1 MNLCRKV
8 PFLTFVV
15 SPYRKVKINLSGCN
29 FNCKGCFAIAKEEVG
44 RDLSVKQLVN
54 LIIKSCS
61 FLYGEMVDD
70 VQMTGGE
77 PTINRD
83 YLISLI
89 ENLRKMNVKKIG
101 ISTNGYLLDK
111 SLVEE
116 LKALNINYIK
126 LDIKAYTE
134 KIHMDYTGRSNANV
148 LRALK
153 LLHEYSLNFYV
164 RTIVTPG
171 IIGFEEI
178 EKIARFLNEV
188 DRTIS
193 YKIYQ
198 FAPEQLDK
206 EVSRMPTHEEMQKA
220 YSIARRY
227 LDNVKFYTTETAYKP
242 LPYKHIEVR
251 ADELL
256 DRFKKIDQI
265 SKSVI
270 KDWNMEYFTMNQI
283 FDSRS

>member
-1 MNLCRKV
+1 MTVCRRV

-29 FNCKGCFAIAKEEVG
+29 FDCKGCFAIAKQEMG
-44 RDLSVKQLVN
+44 RAFSVEGLIHLLV
-54 LIIKSCS
+54 KSCQ

-70 VQMTGGE
+70 VQFTGGE
-77 PTINRD
+77 PTTDKD

-89 ENLRKMNVKKIG
+89 KKLRKLNVKRIG
-101 ISTNGYLLDK
+101 ISTNGHLLDR
-111 SLVEE
+111 SLVAE
-116 LKALNINYIK
+116 LKFLDVNYIK
-126 LDIKAYTE
+126 LDIKAYTK
-134 KIHMDYTGRSNANV
+134 KIHAGYTGKTNTYV

-153 LLHEYSLNFYV
+153 LLHEYNLNFYA
-164 RTIVTPG
+164 RTIFTPQ
-171 IIGFEEI
+171 IIGFDEI
-178 EKIARFLNEV
+178 EKIARFLSGV
-188 DRTIS
+188 DRTIT

-206 EVSRMPTHEEMQKA
+206 KVSRSPTQEEMQMA
-220 YSIARRY
+220 YSIAKKY
-227 LDNVKFYTTETAYKP
+227 LDNVEFYTTETAYQPDRK
-242 LPYKHIEVR
+242 YIEVW

-256 DRFKKIDQI
+256 DIFKKIDKI

-283 FDSRS
+283 LDSQ